1 MAYYTDI
8 QYTLRRPAPSMQDMS
23 PRRIPDPSRSIDREM
38 HGSRCMAACIF
49 GHSCIAVQCSAC
61 MQARRRCWTPY
72 GPVHSTPAARLLLL
86 LISRLAFI
94 RARPFLPSLQE
105 VLMANSRKKNRS
117 INGVYGRHDDMF
129 GRRRRCMICM
139 RICCMER
146 IDRRPAPS
154 SCSRGGGLRA
164 ARACSIVYRPRP
176 SSQQS
181 SEALF
186 KCVWYES
193 FSSGA
198 CRQARQGKAAGRQ
211 AARQHPT
218 HTQQAMDDPAGQR
231 NYYSPDRSIG
241 CACA

>member
-1 MAYYTDI
+1 
-8 QYTLRRPAPSMQDMS
+8 
-23 PRRIPDPSRSIDREM
+23 
-38 HGSRCMAACIF
+38 
-49 GHSCIAVQCSAC
+49 
-61 MQARRRCWTPY
+61 
-72 GPVHSTPAARLLLL
+72 
-86 LISRLAFI
+86 
-94 RARPFLPSLQE
+94 
-105 VLMANSRKKNRS
+105 
-117 INGVYGRHDDMF
+117 MF

-164 ARACSIVYRPRP
+164 ARACSIVYRPA
-176 SSQQS
+176 SQQS

-211 AARQHPT
+211 GKARQQAGRQHPT

-241 CACA
+241 CAWNLLGFSAAPALASFTYHHGIILPLPALPCPALPRPPW